1 MSTDIRDNQNIQD
14 PTQEGVEGLK
24 GLGNSSS
31 YYRNMESLDTFED
44 QESAKRLK
52 SLLTAN
58 YTGHSENWVQD
69 VGVVGLNDSMYD
81 EDITNPKHLQNLTD
95 ARGEIQSGAAQLAA
109 GLGKAVVTAG
119 TTFAETANFIVSGS
133 IWTLQEGYDA
143 ITGKDDSNHTFYN
156 TVLNNSFAQAL
167 TDIQEASEEYMPN
180 YRTDEENAADWWDNM
195 FSAQGAANFWGDVI
209 IKNLGFTVGALLS
222 GGATT
227 AALKSIGVAS
237 KAAHWMLG
245 TAVGALG
252 EASIE
257 AKHNALDIL
266 DKGEQALDTSD
277 FDYREQAIQNSETM
291 TDEEKLITLS
301 ELQYNKN
308 LAVQQARADMEKAAI
323 TTANSS
329 FALNFAICWG
339 TDLFTMGKILTRGSH
354 GYNKQIQK
362 TIKNASEAVGETV
375 ETTEDTI
382 KKSKLSKFW
391 NKVNE
396 NYEDEIAPVKYD
408 KTSGKWISTINTKTQ
423 AAAKGVL
430 KGLGEGLQEGLQ
442 KAAGETS
449 SYYAL
454 SNDSPDWFRES
465 EYADGAY
472 QKGTGALKALVEGLK
487 VFADPETYQEVFAG
501 MFSMVGTPTF
511 GRRQNSGSTTFLG
524 RGKKIG
530 LSGGILGEINDAREL
545 YNYYGDVAD
554 RMNGASF
561 ENIITHIGRMQ
572 IFDDKADEVLK
583 NSDRNTKFEWLNQKE
598 NSLYS
603 IAAAYSRAGR
613 IKELNEMLD
622 AVDVDNMT
630 EEQIESYAQM
640 AGAPPMSNDD
650 NVNKQVRANTGFYD
664 ASGNLDIQGAKETI
678 KDNITKT
685 KAALESYTKN
695 LEEIRYQLGRGRLS
709 LDEEDELAWLKWKAT
724 EHSLRKD
731 EILEKFTDILERCK
745 DRKININNVEVDA
758 VELFQKIANGNWKN
772 KEDYNTEEEYNNS
785 IDSLQEKSLEV
796 MLKSLD
802 KISEQLEEEGE
813 AFDPDAVLQDFVDMI
828 KLRNSNSL
836 FLRKYMEYLNN
847 PKKLQQKKFSKQ
859 KAHEAVNSLKE
870 RAKKQID
877 SKKEKE
883 DIENNLDEV
892 VKRIDSLDDQ
902 EKKAEALENLQEK
915 YPEMFEKIEEFLELK
930 ARIVE
935 AINNITGIEAIE
947 LGALNA
953 LFEKIASE
961 SDIKNPISLY
971 NNFYKALEEGYNKSL
986 SEGKAAPKGIKG
998 SPFISTDTWKKAIE
1012 SIQSIGDNANQNN
1025 NLKNQFNSLEFQGQ
1039 ESQESQESQKPESST
1054 NQITLAQAL
1063 SDNYVIAQLV
1073 NNITNFKST
1082 STRNPKVR
1090 SNLKI
1095 EASKTHNGKQYK
1107 AFRILYEDTSNPSNN
1122 IYMYALEESDGK
1134 LSVNIFL
1141 LPFFKNGKVEYEE
1154 LTFSNI
1160 TGYTSIYDKIED
1172 LQSSI
1177 LDIPVDEN
1185 FEAAFKKSD
1194 YYRTLSMYSY
1204 QYKPFSYENG
1214 TKGKE
1219 EFLKTLND
1227 RITALTEKLKDLY
1240 NFDTVNQTS
1249 SASLNLLEDQKKRL
1263 KKQIKEVKGDDDL
1276 PSVNS
1281 IIESFIREERLEDT
1295 EETKTALENFLTEGN
1310 VIVKD
1315 SEGHLERVSID
1326 IIPDDDIDI
1335 YEDRDNLNSINV
1347 NNDTNPSTSSQF
1359 LDYWISPIRKL
1370 PIHYKNGETIPYHK
1384 TLTGEKALKE
1394 RDEKLLK
1401 IHNVV
1406 WEFINNNNPQWTDI
1420 VKPDSEIT
1428 FKVIKEVQDEL
1439 KDQNVDETIVFM
1451 YVGDLPIGILKLDN
1465 DTGKTQEGLGEFK
1478 KAINEEFKNSGYSSS
1493 VQGKECFNS
1502 KYTTAVKTIGA
1513 GKTILNS
1520 SSTNY
1525 TNTKTLEELGIEI
1538 QDNIALMG
1546 RDKEPSINYPAS
1558 AKNGQIFLKI
1568 KNKDTINQDGE
1579 SRDTYNAI
1587 PVSSKTL
1594 REMYSSSDEVKEVVN
1609 YVVEELRKSENSEK
1623 VKNTL
1628 AFLNALF
1635 RARFKYSIVK
1645 VTDDSITL
1653 FNAKEQKN
1661 ITIDKNSNTNDII
1674 TNIFRIFGISQFH
1687 FMPFLTRQ
1695 FKKMKD
1701 EGNGITF
1708 SSATYYKI
1716 AQQAILTDASNNNL
1730 TTTDRF
1736 IAIEPISINNSVNTI
1751 FDVTEGTDEEI
1762 KNTSN
1767 DVSTTKDANGN
1778 SSSSSNTDVHNVN
1791 SESNSVDSLYSTDD
1805 ANNSGDDDELFRQEF
1820 EEAEEN
1826 EKVEK
1831 YNDDILQKEINW
1843 LAKVLPQFTN
1853 VERLHIVNKISAMG
1867 KKAWGMFKRGLIY
1880 IERTGAKG
1888 TVYHEA
1894 FHAVTDCLLT
1904 SQEYQVLLQEGRK
1917 KWTDENLSDLDIEEK
1932 LAEDFRVFVELMELA
1947 EEDMTPKQLEDYK
1960 RILAGVRGLKGE
1972 YGTGLTRLE
1981 AFYWNIHRGKFAN
1994 RTLNENLNRGSKD
2007 ALIEYNKEMNAI
2019 KQKAIKDGKIVLKE
2033 DGSFDYALAP
2043 NGNRSN
2049 LGLRQW
2055 LQVRTSAFR
2064 KWFGDWLNNLF
2075 AENVSIDDGSFNPD
2089 NVDAAGY
2096 RPEFIFRQNGKY
2108 VGSFHFEEYI
2118 ITDIEGNVEN
2128 NDTPYLTFPEVGN
2141 ALSIEPE
2148 FRGKGLG
2155 KAMYYEAAKLAAR
2168 KGKTLRSASLDSVSE
2183 SAKRVW
2189 DSFVKSG
2196 YATVE
2201 DNHYIFNNDKL
2212 NFSKVVDEN
2221 GEPLEV
2227 YHGSSVVGFTT
2238 FEIMKEA
2245 GIHFGTKE
2253 AARSRGLESVPESVR
2268 AFFLNIK
2275 KIDNHFQ
2282 DNMWYGEKFINDY
2295 IKDGTITQEEGDKW
2309 IKEASDYVNEMTKDT
2324 YDYYGRES
2332 MLFNRYVNKKIQEL
2346 KGSEY
2351 GIAYINETE
2360 DAGST
2365 SYIVFNPN
2373 QIKSATDNVGLFD
2386 SDIDDTRYR
2395 LAVNSNTNGE
2405 QDYHQEIQDHYEQKW
2420 AYVNLTQEQRQVL
2433 ESMGI
2438 NPRMYDS
2445 LSLEEKEVLHQCRM

>member
-1 MSTDIRDNQNIQD
+1 MSIDIRDNQNIQD

-58 YTGHSENWVQD
+58 YTGQSENWVQD
-69 VGVVGLNDSMYD
+69 VGVAGLNDSMYD

-95 ARGEIQSGAAQLAA
+95 ARGEIQSGVAQLAA

-133 IWTLQEGYDA
+133 LWTLQEGYDA
-143 ITGKDDSNHTFYN
+143 VTGKSDDNHTFYD
-156 TVLNNSFAQAL
+156 TVLNNSFSQAL

-209 IKNLGFTVGALLS
+209 IKNLGFTVGAVLS
-222 GGATT
+222 GGVTT

-266 DKGEQALDTSD
+266 DKGEQALDTSEFD
-277 FDYREQAIQNSETM
+277 FREQAIQNSETM

-308 LAVQQARADMEKAAI
+308 LAIQQARADMEKAAI

-362 TIKNASEAVGETV
+362 TIKNASEAAGETV
-375 ETTEDTI
+375 ETTKDTI

-391 NKVNE
+391 NRVNE
-396 NYEDEIAPVKYD
+396 NYEDEIAPIKYD
-408 KTSGKWISTINTKTQ
+408 KTSGKWISTVNTKTE

-465 EYADGAY
+465 EYADDAY
-472 QKGTGALKALVEGLK
+472 QKGVGALGALVEGLK

-524 RGKKIG
+524 RGKRIG

-545 YNYYGDVAD
+545 YNYYGDVAN
-554 RMNGASF
+554 RMNEANL
-561 ENIITHIGRMQ
+561 ENVITHIGRMRV
-572 IFDDKADEVLK
+572 FDDKADEVLK
-583 NSDRNTKFEWLNQKE
+583 NSDKNTKFEWLNQKE

-613 IKELNEMLD
+613 IKEFNEMLD

-650 NVNKQVRANTGFYD
+650 NVNNQVRANTGFYD
-664 ASGNLDIQGAKETI
+664 ASGNLDIQEAKKTI
-678 KDNITKT
+678 KDNIAKT

-695 LEEIRYQLGRGRLS
+695 LEEIRSQLGRGRLS

-724 EHSLRKD
+724 EHSFRKN
-731 EILEKFTDILERCK
+731 EILENFTGILERCK

-772 KEDYNTEEEYNNS
+772 KEDYSTEEEYNNS

-802 KISEQLEEEGE
+802 KISKQLEEEGE
-813 AFDPDAVLQDFVDMI
+813 AFDPNDVLQDFVDMI
-828 KLRNSNSL
+828 KLRNSNYL
-836 FLRKYMEYLNN
+836 FLKKYMEYLNN

-859 KAHEAVNSLKE
+859 KAYEAANSLKE
-870 RAKKQID
+870 KAKKQIK

-883 DIENNLDEV
+883 DIENNLNEV
-892 VKRIDSLDDQ
+892 VKKIDSLDDQ
-902 EKKAEALENLQEK
+902 EKKAEALGNLQEK
-915 YPEMFEKIEEFLELK
+915 YPEMFEKIEEFLNLK
-930 ARIVE
+930 ASISE
-935 AINNITGIEAIE
+935 ALNNITGIEATE

-953 LFEKIASE
+953 LLEKIASE

-986 SEGKAAPKGIKG
+986 QEGRAAPKGIKG
-998 SPFISTDTWKKAIE
+998 SPFISTDTWQKAIE
-1012 SIQSIGDNANQNN
+1012 SIKSIGNNAVQNN
-1025 NLKNQFNSLEFQGQ
+1025 NLKNQFNQD
-1039 ESQESQESQKPESST
+1039 SQASQTQSQKSKSST
-1054 NQITLAQAL
+1054 NQITLAEAL
-1063 SDNYVIAQLV
+1063 KENQEIVNLV

-1082 STRNPKVR
+1082 STKNPKVK

-1095 EASKTHNGKQYK
+1095 DTSKTHNNKQYK

-1122 IYMYALEESDGK
+1122 IYMYALEEDDGE
-1134 LSVNIFL
+1134 LSNNIFL

-1160 TGYTSIYDKIED
+1160 TGYTSIYDKLED
-1172 LQSSI
+1172 LQNDM
-1177 LDIPVDEN
+1177 LDIPVDEK
-1185 FEAAFKKSD
+1185 FEVAFKKSD

-1204 QYKPFSYENG
+1204 QYKPFCYKN
-1214 TKGKE
+1214 TAKGKE
-1219 EFLKTLND
+1219 KFLKTLND
-1227 RITALTEKLKDLY
+1227 RITALTKKLGELY
-1240 NFDTVNQTS
+1240 NLDLKNQTS
-1249 SASLNLLEDQKKRL
+1249 SSSLYLSESQKNKLKR
-1263 KKQIKEVKGDDDL
+1263 QVKEVKGSHNL

-1281 IIESFIREERLEDT
+1281 IIDSFIKEEQIEDK
-1295 EETKTALENFLTEGN
+1295 EENRTALENFLTEEI

-1315 SEGHLERVSID
+1315 SDGHLERVSID
-1326 IIPDDDIDI
+1326 VIPDDDIDI

-1347 NNDTNPSTSSQF
+1347 NDNTNPSTSNQI

-1370 PIHYKNGETIPYHK
+1370 PIHYKNGEGTPYHK
-1384 TLTGEKALKE
+1384 TSAGEKALKE
-1394 RDEKLLK
+1394 KDEKLLK

-1406 WEFINNNNPQWTDI
+1406 WEFIDNNNPQWTDI

-1428 FKVIKEVQDEL
+1428 FKVIKEVQDKL

-1465 DTGKTQEGLGEFK
+1465 DTGKNQEGLAEFK
-1478 KAINEEFKNSGYSSS
+1478 EAINKEFETSGYSSS
-1493 VQGKECFNS
+1493 VQDKECFNS
-1502 KYTTAVKTIGA
+1502 KYTTTVKTIGA
-1513 GKTILNS
+1513 GKTILNP

-1538 QDNIALMG
+1538 KDNIALKG
-1546 RDKEPSINYPAS
+1546 NDKDSNINYPAS
-1558 AKNGQIFLKI
+1558 AKNGQVFLKI
-1568 KNKDTINQDGE
+1568 KNKDTINQNEE

-1594 REMYSSSDEVKEVVN
+1594 REMYSSSTEVKEVVN
-1609 YVVEELRKSENSEK
+1609 YVVKELKQAQNPK
-1623 VKNTL
+1623 QVQNTL
-1628 AFLNALF
+1628 SFLNALF
-1635 RARFKYSIVK
+1635 RSRFKYSIVK

-1653 FNAKEQKN
+1653 YNAKDNQSF
-1661 ITIDKNSNTNDII
+1661 IIDKNSDTDEDII
-1674 TNIFRIFGISQFH
+1674 NKIFRIFGNSQFH
-1687 FMPFLTRQ
+1687 YMPTLPIKFERESEASNIL
-1695 FKKMKD
+1695 FDLNKY
-1701 EGNGITF
+1701 F
-1708 SSATYYKI
+1708 KI
-1716 AQQAILTDASNNNL
+1716 AQQAILTDISNNNL

-1736 IAIEPISINNSVNTI
+1736 IAIKPISINNSVNTI
-1751 FDVTEGTDEEI
+1751 FDTTEVTEEEI
-1762 KNTSN
+1762 KNISN
-1767 DVSTTKDANGN
+1767 DVFSDSTDESNS
-1778 SSSSSNTDVHNVN
+1778 SSSSSNTNLSVD
-1791 SESNSVDSLYSTDD
+1791 NSVNDDIKNLFSTD
-1805 ANNSGDDDELFRQEF
+1805 NTINSDDDDLFRQEF
-1820 EEAEEN
+1820 EEAEEA

-1843 LAKVLPQFTN
+1843 LAKVLPQFTT

-1888 TVYHEA
+1888 TIYHEA

-1904 SQEYQVLLQEGRK
+1904 PQEYQVLLQEGRK
-1917 KWTDENLSDLDIEEK
+1917 KWTDKNLSDLDIEEK
-1932 LAEDFRVFVELMELA
+1932 LAEDFRVFVELMETA
-1947 EEDMTPKQLEDYK
+1947 EEDMTSKQLEDYK

-1994 RTLNENLNRGSKD
+1994 RVLNENLNRGKKD
-2007 ALIEYNKEMNAI
+2007 ALIEHEKEMNAI
-2019 KQKAIKDGKIVLKE
+2019 KQKAIE
-2033 DGSFDYALAP
+2033 DGTDSD
-2043 NGNRSN
+2043 NDDIR
-2049 LGLRQW
+2049 
-2055 LQVRTSAFR
+2055 FR
-2064 KWFGDWLNNLF
+2064 EK
-2075 AENVSIDDGSFNPD
+2075 
-2089 NVDAAGY
+2089 
-2096 RPEFIFRQNGKY
+2096 
-2108 VGSFHFEEYI
+2108 
-2118 ITDIEGNVEN
+2118 
-2128 NDTPYLTFPEVGN
+2128 
-2141 ALSIEPE
+2141 
-2148 FRGKGLG
+2148 
-2155 KAMYYEAAKLAAR
+2155 
-2168 KGKTLRSASLDSVSE
+2168 
-2183 SAKRVW
+2183 
-2189 DSFVKSG
+2189 
-2196 YATVE
+2196 VE
-2201 DNHYIFNNDKL
+2201 D
-2212 NFSKVVDEN
+2212 
-2221 GEPLEV
+2221 
-2227 YHGSSVVGFTT
+2227 
-2238 FEIMKEA
+2238 A
-2245 GIHFGTKE
+2245 
-2253 AARSRGLESVPESVR
+2253 ES
-2268 AFFLNIK
+2268 F
-2275 KIDNHFQ
+2275 
-2282 DNMWYGEKFINDY
+2282 
-2295 IKDGTITQEEGDKW
+2295 
-2309 IKEASDYVNEMTKDT
+2309 
-2324 YDYYGRES
+2324 
-2332 MLFNRYVNKKIQEL
+2332 
-2346 KGSEY
+2346 
-2351 GIAYINETE
+2351 
-2360 DAGST
+2360 
-2365 SYIVFNPN
+2365 
-2373 QIKSATDNVGLFD
+2373 
-2386 SDIDDTRYR
+2386 
-2395 LAVNSNTNGE
+2395 GE

-2420 AYVNLTQEQRQVL
+2420 AYVNLTQEQKQVL